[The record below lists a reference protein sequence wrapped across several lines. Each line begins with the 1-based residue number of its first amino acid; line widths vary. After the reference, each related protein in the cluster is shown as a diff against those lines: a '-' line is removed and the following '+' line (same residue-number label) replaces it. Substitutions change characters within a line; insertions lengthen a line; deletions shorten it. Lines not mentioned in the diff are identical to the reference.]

1 MIFNCLGLG
10 SNKIFPDTC
19 QMAPI
24 KGHIA
29 RLPPYSKVMDFIL
42 FMKVEDRW
50 ILQIPHKQRGVLNLG
65 ISFE

>member
-1 MIFNCLGLG
+1 M
-10 SNKIFPDTC
+10 T
-19 QMAPI
+19 PI

-29 RLPPYSKVMDFIL
+29 RLPSYSKVMDFIL

-50 ILQIPHKQRGVLNLG
+50 VLQIPHKQRGIFNLG